1 LGKYLAAKISGKMI
15 NCVAGGSARNGACAS
30 FIGRVR
36 ADRVGKRT
44 VRMIE
49 YSSYDGMAEKT
60 MARIGQDIVRK
71 YKLRKLVMKHSV
83 GKVPAGEVAILVC
96 AEAGHRKEA
105 IRAMD
110 EAVERIKKE
119 VPIWKKEIFK
129 DGSHRWI

>member
-1 LGKYLAAKISGKMI
+1 MRRSAA
-15 NCVAGGSARNGACAS
+15 NGASAL

-36 ADRVGKRT
+36 ADKIKGKK
-44 VRMIE
+44 VKMIE
-49 YSSYDGMAEKT
+49 YSSYDGMAEKI
-60 MARIGQDIVRK
+60 MSRIEKAIIRK
-71 YKLRKLVMKHSV
+71 YKLRKLMIKHCI

-119 VPIWKKEIFK
+119 VPIWKKEVFE
-129 DGSHRWI
+129 DSSWRWKQPETSGKGAKTQRGL